1 MAEFWTFGGDL
12 HSMKNIIETSAL
24 LACVLVAGCAGD
36 GFNRSTDRSQS
47 PLTAEELSRL
57 LDLHVYKA
65 RIPPSQQPFRSL
77 RLILIKNDG
86 SSLKEYAMIPLNR
99 ESYTGILLGLRFE
112 HGAISGALEVTGPK
126 GRRLALPLYLEGR
139 IRWWYGGNP
148 QWEGNRIQLATVS
161 DAEDTNHSGLSDAD
175 NRFSTLALELVK

>member
-1 MAEFWTFGGDL
+1 MKSPTNRCSQRGLRPSFCEKSLVGGCHQPRVAEFWTFGGDL

-24 LACVLVAGCAGD
+24 LAYVLVAGCAGD

-77 RLILIKNDG
+77 RLILIKHDG
-86 SSLKEYAMIPLNR
+86 SSLKE
-99 ESYTGILLGLRFE
+99 
-112 HGAISGALEVTGPK
+112 
-126 GRRLALPLYLEGR
+126 
-139 IRWWYGGNP
+139 
-148 QWEGNRIQLATVS
+148 
-161 DAEDTNHSGLSDAD
+161 
-175 NRFSTLALELVK
+175 